1 MRYATLITSLL
12 ATAAVSIPA
21 LAWAAPDC
29 GNPPVKSAEVVYKI
43 PTPAQALAPQV
54 QIIAPQQAVPQQVAP
69 QVETV
74 TRRVETV
81 APVQF
86 ENRSPQPVFT
96 NDPVVV
102 TQPAPQVIE
111 APVKTVQVVST
122 PVNSFAANYEALLQ
136 RRISQGAGGLNVFD
150 YAGAKA
156 AGEGRTIK
164 AYTDHLASQ
173 NPDLLPQNDQIAY
186 WANLYNA
193 LTVNLI
199 LDNYPVK
206 SIRKIKSGA
215 FSNGP
220 WKRDEVTVNG
230 QVLSLNDIEHEI
242 LRKRYPNPAMV
253 HYMVNCAS
261 IGCPNLPSKLWVGA
275 TLDADRDAAARAFI
289 NSPRGVKIN
298 GGSLKASS
306 IYDWFKE
313 DFGGSKTST
322 IAHFR
327 QFAGP
332 QLRAALDAGAKIGGY
347 GYDWDLNE

>member
-1 MRYATLITSLL
+1 MRYTRLITSLL
-12 ATAAVSIPA
+12 ATAAVSVPA
-21 LAWAAPDC
+21 LSWAGPDC
-29 GNPPVKSAEVVYKI
+29 GNPPVKTAEVVYKI
-43 PTPAQALAPQV
+43 PTPQQALAPQV
-54 QIIAPQQAVPQQVAP
+54 ETLAPQ
-69 QVETV
+69 
-74 TRRVETV
+74 VETV

-86 ENRSPQPVFT
+86 ENRSPQPVLT
-96 NDPVVV
+96 SDPVV
-102 TQPAPQVIE
+102 TETAPRIVE
-111 APVKTVQVVST
+111 APVKTAQVVST
-122 PVNSFAANYEALLQ
+122 PANRFAANYEAVLQ
-136 RRISQGAGGLNVFD
+136 RRISKGAGGLNLFD

-173 NPDLLPQNDQIAY
+173 NPDLLPEADQIAY

-215 FSNGP
+215 FSVGP

-230 QVLSLNDIEHEI
+230 KVLSLNDIEHEI

-261 IGCPNLPSKLWVGA
+261 IGCPNLPSKLWVGS

-289 NSPRGVKIN
+289 NSPRGVKVS
-298 GGSLKASS
+298 GTSLKASS

-313 DFGGSKTST
+313 DFGGSKNST

-327 QFAGP
+327 KYADP
-332 QLRAALDAGAKIGGY
+332 ELRAALDAGAKIGGY

>member
-1 MRYATLITSLL
+1 MRYATLNTSLL
-12 ATAAVSIPA
+12 AMAAVSVPA

-29 GNPPVKSAEVVYKI
+29 GNPPLKTAEVVYKI
-43 PTPAQALAPQV
+43 PTPEQALAPQAE
-54 QIIAPQQAVPQQVAP
+54 IIAPQVAP
-69 QVETV
+69 QVAPRIETV
-74 TRRVETV
+74 TRPIETV

-102 TQPAPQVIE
+102 TQPAPQIID
-111 APVKTVQVVST
+111 APVKTAQVAI
-122 PVNSFAANYEALLQ
+122 PANRFAANYEAVLK

>member
-1 MRYATLITSLL
+1 MRYATLLTSLL
-12 ATAAVSIPA
+12 ATAAVSVPA
-21 LAWAAPDC
+21 LAWAGPDC
-29 GNPPVKSAEVVYKI
+29 GNPPVKTAEAVYQI
-43 PTPAQALAPQV
+43 PTPQQALAPQV
-54 QIIAPQQAVPQQVAP
+54 
-69 QVETV
+69 ETV
-74 TRRVETV
+74 E
-81 APVQF
+81 PVQF
-86 ENRSPQPVFT
+86 EGFSPQPVLT
-96 NDPVVV
+96 SDPVV
-102 TQPAPQVIE
+102 TETAPQTFE
-111 APVKTVQVVST
+111 APVKTAEVVST
-122 PVNSFAANYEALLQ
+122 PANSFAANYEAVLQ
-136 RRISQGAGGLNVFD
+136 RRISKGAGGLNVFD

-156 AGEGRTIK
+156 AGEGKTIK

-173 NPDLLPQNDQIAY
+173 NPDLLPEADQIAY

-206 SIRKIKSGA
+206 SIRKIKAGA
-215 FSNGP
+215 FSIGP

-261 IGCPNLPSKLWVGA
+261 IGCPNLPFKLWVGS

-289 NSPRGVKIN
+289 NSPRGVEIKGN
-298 GGSLKASS
+298 ALKASS

-327 QFAGP
+327 KYAGP
-332 QLRAALDAGAKIGGY
+332 ELRAALDAGAKIDGY